1 MVSLRAPYLAAGEL
15 AGRIYP
21 RLAHLTLESP
31 NAFRAL
37 SIDACLPALTHLTHL
52 ALKLRNRLQPE
63 LDHLQAAL
71 PHLDA
76 TQVSRS
82 GRFYHRPKRA
92 GPAVWLCPP
101 WSRPA
106 WSRPAVAPAGSG
118 RAHWRGSSARPRSW
132 PPTCCDSQTTRFP
145 PMTTTM
151 MMMRRRRR
159 RRRRRKRR
167 SRKARSRCTI

>member
-82 GRFYHRPKRA
+82 GRFYHRGTRCVALSAMVAA
-92 GPAVWLCPP
+92 GLVPACGCTCRVWPRTLE
-101 WSRPA
+101 RLF
-106 WSRPAVAPAGSG
+106 REAPELA
-118 RAHWRGSSARPRSW
+118 PYVL
-132 PPTCCDSQTTRFP
+132 
-145 PMTTTM
+145 
-151 MMMRRRRR
+151 
-159 RRRRRKRR
+159 
-167 SRKARSRCTI
+167 